1 MLDWLA
7 EAGLTRTDP
16 LLVVGGGI
24 VQDVGG
30 FAAHLFKR
38 GLPWTYLP
46 TTLLSQCD
54 SCIGAKAGVN
64 HGRFK
69 NQLALFAAP
78 RQVVIDAA
86 LLATLAPLELRSG
99 LGEIVKLHLTGGPFF
114 ADRLAAAFEAAGG
127 GLPSLEALRALTWDS
142 LVVKRAV
149 IERDEFELD
158 HRRALNYGH
167 TIGHAIENLSG
178 FAIPHGQAIGFGMA
192 IVNRVAV
199 DRGLLA
205 PPTHDRVQ
213 ALLGR
218 ILDPASRAALGAL
231 DLGQLRD
238 ALSRDKKN
246 TGTTLNLVVMTE
258 VGRLAFLG
266 VENDQRFS
274 DELARDRPGAGERLT
289 PARPSVVTLCVP
301 RSLRRRPVMAQSNKI
316 FENLF
321 VLEMTNNHLGKLERG
336 LEIVKVYSRLARFNN
351 VRAAIKLQFR
361 ELETF
366 VHKDFRDRTDIR
378 YVKRIS
384 ETRLSKEEYAVLVKA
399 IREGGLIPMA
409 TPFDEASVDFCVELG
424 LPIIKVASADSNDWI
439 LLEKIAKTK
448 KPVIVSVAGMSL
460 KDLDDLVT
468 FFENRNIPLAINHC
482 VAAYPTED
490 RRAGAEPDR
499 LPARPLPGPRHRPL
513 HARVQATG
521 RSSLLI
527 AYAKG
532 VRTFERHV
540 DITSDGAQ
548 IAPYSSTPEQID
560 TWFKAFK
567 KAQVMCGASGLERKK
582 PMEKE
587 TDFLDNYIRGV
598 YARRDLPAGHV
609 LTNESYEDDVY
620 LAYPLQK
627 GQISCRELMNGETL
641 LKPVAADKPVMIDMV
656 DSPYAYSEELRR
668 EIEQRGL

>member
-1 MLDWLA
+1 MSQVTFRIQDEPYRVEPADLAARELEIRSVPRPYTVRQAPGGAAAEVARLLAERPRARLLVDAKVRALHLAGLQVEPGRVLELDASEQVKSLAGGVIPVLDWLA

-78 RQVVIDAA
+78 RQVVIDPA

-127 GLPSLEALRALTWDS
+127 GLPSLEALRTLTWDS

-199 DRGLLA
+199 HRGLLA

-218 ILDPASRAALGAL
+218 ILDPASRATLGAL

-266 VENDQRFS
+266 VENDQRLS
-274 DELARDRPGAGERLT
+274 DELAG
-289 PARPSVVTLCVP
+289 
-301 RSLRRRPVMAQSNKI
+301 
-316 FENLF
+316 
-321 VLEMTNNHLGKLERG
+321 
-336 LEIVKVYSRLARFNN
+336 IVRELAR
-351 VRAAIKLQFR
+351 
-361 ELETF
+361 
-366 VHKDFRDRTDIR
+366 
-378 YVKRIS
+378 
-384 ETRLSKEEYAVLVKA
+384 
-399 IREGGLIPMA
+399 G
-409 TPFDEASVDFCVELG
+409 
-424 LPIIKVASADSNDWI
+424 
-439 LLEKIAKTK
+439 
-448 KPVIVSVAGMSL
+448 
-460 KDLDDLVT
+460 
-468 FFENRNIPLAINHC
+468 
-482 VAAYPTED
+482 
-490 RRAGAEPDR
+490 
-499 LPARPLPGPRHRPL
+499 
-513 HARVQATG
+513 
-521 RSSLLI
+521 
-527 AYAKG
+527 
-532 VRTFERHV
+532 
-540 DITSDGAQ
+540 
-548 IAPYSSTPEQID
+548 
-560 TWFKAFK
+560 
-567 KAQVMCGASGLERKK
+567 
-582 PMEKE
+582 
-587 TDFLDNYIRGV
+587 
-598 YARRDLPAGHV
+598 
-609 LTNESYEDDVY
+609 
-620 LAYPLQK
+620 
-627 GQISCRELMNGETL
+627 
-641 LKPVAADKPVMIDMV
+641 
-656 DSPYAYSEELRR
+656 
-668 EIEQRGL
+668 